1 MVGRGTSPVS
11 LRPADPILASIPN
24 PMKISIAVVALTIFF
39 TFAVSAQ
46 TITNDAV
53 LNRISSLH
61 AERNIAVT
69 FDASA
74 KTTKIMAVSENFS
87 RDEAGRSGIL
97 AMNFAI
103 GLFYPGDT
111 LVKSP
116 DSFLLTF
123 WVLSKKPRFGA
134 SHSMTVA
141 LRDEILVIGSAQYA
155 AKPREQVEY
164 LNFEI
169 SRENLAKIA
178 GQTDVRFQLGD
189 EEFTFT
195 RSQMKLLA
203 DLLEITAV

>member
-1 MVGRGTSPVS
+1 
-11 LRPADPILASIPN
+11 
-24 PMKISIAVVALTIFF
+24 MKSSIAVVAFTIFF
-39 TFAVSAQ
+39 TFGVSAQ
-46 TITNDAV
+46 TLTNDAV
-53 LNRISSLH
+53 QNRIASVH

-69 FDASA
+69 FDAAA

-103 GLFYPGDT
+103 GMFYPGDT

-123 WVLSKKPRFGA
+123 WVLAKKPRFGA
-134 SHSMTVA
+134 NHSLTVA
-141 LRDEILVIGSAQYA
+141 LRDEMLVIGSARYA
-155 AKPREQVEY
+155 AKPREQMEY

-178 GQTDVRFQLGD
+178 GQTDVHFQLGD
-189 EEFTFT
+189 EGFTFT
-195 RSQMKLLA
+195 RSQMKILA
-203 DLLEITAV
+203 DLLVVTAVE